1 MAVCELKHV
10 TKTYGSG
17 PARVDA
23 VKDVSLSIEPGEFTV
38 FKGPSGS
45 GKTTLL
51 NMVGCLDIP
60 TEGRVLI
67 DGRDAGALR
76 SRALSR
82 LRAANIG
89 FVFQSFNLM
98 PVLTA
103 RENVEL
109 ALQLSGHKGDT
120 REPADTLLSE
130 VGLDGL
136 EDRRPNQLSGGQQQ
150 RVAVARALVKHPVLI
165 IADEPT
171 ANLDTK
177 SGAQVLDV
185 MQKLNR
191 EHGITFLFSSHDP
204 RVIERGRRII
214 TLTDGEV
221 SGDELRDG
229 PGEAS

>member
-10 TKTYGSG
+10 TKTYGTG
-17 PARVDA
+17 PAQVDA

-38 FKGPSGS
+38 FQGPSGS

-51 NMVGCLDIP
+51 NMVGCLDVP
-60 TEGRVLI
+60 TTGNVCI
-67 DGRDAGALR
+67 AGRDAGAL
-76 SRALSR
+76 SARALSR
-82 LRAANIG
+82 LRAATIG
-89 FVFQSFNLM
+89 FIFQSFNLM

-109 ALQLSGHKGDT
+109 ALQLAGHKGNT
-120 REPADTLLSE
+120 HELADKLLSE
-130 VGLDGL
+130 VGLDGF
-136 EDRRPNQLSGGQQQ
+136 EGRRPNQLSGGQQQ

-191 EHGITFLFSSHDP
+191 EHGIPFLFSSHDP
-204 RVIERGRRII
+204 KVIERGRRIV
-214 TLTDGEV
+214 TLTDGAV
-221 SGDELRDG
+221 SSDEYHNG
-229 PGEAS
+229 GGEAS